1 LVYSIEGNIIY
12 ILIYLLNLKLFLINK
27 IFYFYLN
34 SVTMITNLQNIDSL
48 SVIDNQ
54 YVTKQNGTFYIR
66 ESGIFSVK
74 RFITD
79 SDGNELFKFKLLRDG
94 FTLFGQN
101 KNPILNATV
110 NTRGN
115 KELNI
120 YIGNE
125 KDKLI
130 SVFRKNLKS
139 NYGEQSYTASFFNKT
154 TGNEEVLEIVHNK
167 FKKNDTVYLYKGT
180 NNERII
186 CKIQRSGRKFSLEV
200 PAFVDYVYMITIGLC
215 LLKFSD
221 IENLESFEQAN
232 DGNQINNYQYS

>member
-94 FTLFGQN
+94 LLSSAKIKTQFLMQ
-101 KNPILNATV
+101 L
-110 NTRGN
+110 
-115 KELNI
+115 
-120 YIGNE
+120 
-125 KDKLI
+125 LI
-130 SVFRKNLKS
+130 P
-139 NYGEQSYTASFFNKT
+139 GEIRN
-154 TGNEEVLEIVHNK
+154 
-167 FKKNDTVYLYKGT
+167 
-180 NNERII
+180 
-186 CKIQRSGRKFSLEV
+186 
-200 PAFVDYVYMITIGLC
+200 
-215 LLKFSD
+215 
-221 IENLESFEQAN
+221 
-232 DGNQINNYQYS
+232 